1 MIASSISEQISHYE
15 AVITEGATDHNDIV
29 NSYWWLGVSY
39 ALSNRLEDAEATW
52 FVPIANAN
60 DDEELSQL
68 NAALGDILLI
78 AAQQQTE
85 LKNYVGAL
93 VLREYFQQLNDTYL
107 ENTLEI
113 VLLRDGCDRLTAET
127 PSDLKIGSVLALTA
141 PDEIDMYLLSSAF
154 AKLLIVINEDNADD
168 ILVCLKY
175 SSEADE
181 LASSLVM
188 KLLSETWNFPWR
200 VGAKICEKGLIIL
213 PSNFDLLIY
222 LSASYSALS
231 RFKDS
236 LSMSEKYYGACS
248 TELQKIKG
256 AYYLIGALLKNSK
269 FDKISSLLLEQ
280 KILLNQCLIDISP
293 DATLED
299 FYMTGIVSTML
310 FSYLQDTPQENHLSQ
325 NQLGKLYQFCIN
337 ATEHSSNPNKILS
350 SDPKKIGT
358 IRIGYIANTLY
369 RHSVGSLSRWIWQH
383 HDREKFEIFTYCVR
397 DLSNDSFNAKWFKEK
412 SDGTRYFNAH
422 AGEIAAQIKADKI
435 DILIDLDSVTDP
447 ATYWVMCNK
456 SAPVQITWLGWD
468 SSGCP
473 GVDYFIADP
482 YVLPDNAQE
491 YYSEKIWR
499 LPETYLAVDGFEI
512 GTPNLRRSDLGIE
525 PDAIVYFNAQQ
536 GSKLNPVNIVPQME
550 IVRQVPNSYLLIK
563 NQANPETTKELF
575 KKLAEEVGLSFD
587 RIRFIE
593 PAPDEMTHRANLQIA
608 DVMLDTFPY
617 NGATTTLETLWMGIP
632 LVTMVGEQFVARNS
646 YGFIM
651 NAGITEGIAWTV
663 EEYIDWGIRLGT
675 DQNLRN
681 SVKSKLRHSRQ
692 NSPLWNAKKFTAQME
707 QAYQDMWKIYQEKMH
722 S

>member
-15 AVITEGATDHNDIV
+15 AVITEDAITNNGMV
-29 NSYWWLGVSY
+29 NNYWWLGVSY

-52 FVPIANAN
+52 FIPIANASN
-60 DDEELSQL
+60 EKELAQL
-68 NAALGDILLI
+68 NAELGDVLLI
-78 AAQQQTE
+78 AAQHQTE
-85 LKNYVGAL
+85 LENYIGAL
-93 VLREYFQQLNDTYL
+93 VLREYYQQTNDTSL
-107 ENTLEI
+107 ENILEI
-113 VLLRDGCDRLTAET
+113 VLLRECCNRLTPET
-127 PSDLKIGSVLALTA
+127 PSELKIGSILAITA
-141 PDEIDMYLLSSAF
+141 TDEIDMYLLSSAF
-154 AKLLIVINEDNADD
+154 AKLLMVINEDNIDD

-175 SSEADE
+175 SAEADE
-181 LASSLVM
+181 LANSLVM
-188 KLLSETWNFPWR
+188 KLLSETWKFPWR
-200 VGAKICEKGLIIL
+200 VGAKICERCLIIL
-213 PSNFDLLIY
+213 PLNFELLIY
-222 LSASYSALS
+222 LSASYSALH
-231 RFKDS
+231 RFQDG
-236 LSMSEKYYGACS
+236 LAMSEKYYEACA
-248 TELQKIKG
+248 TELDKIKG

-269 FDKISSLLLEQ
+269 FDKMLLLLSEHRT
-280 KILLNQCLIDISP
+280 LLNQRLLAMDP
-293 DATLED
+293 DTQLED

-310 FSYLQDTPQENHLSQ
+310 FSYLQDTPQENHLYQ
-325 NQLGKLYQFCIN
+325 NQLGKRYQLCVN
-337 ATEHSSNPNKILS
+337 ATKYSSTPSKLLFS
-350 SDPKKIGT
+350 PPKKTGKL
-358 IRIGYIANTLY
+358 RIGYIANTLY
-369 RHSVGSLSRWIWQH
+369 RHSVGSLSRWLWEH
-383 HDREKFEIFTYCVR
+383 HDREEFEVFTYCVR
-397 DLSNDSFNAKWFKEK
+397 DLSNDSFNIKWFKDK

-422 AGEIAAQIKADKI
+422 AGEMADQIKADEI

-456 SAPVQITWLGWD
+456 PAPVQITWLGWD

-536 GSKLNPVNIVPQME
+536 GSKLNPVNIIPQME
-550 IVRQVPNSYLLIK
+550 IVRQVHNSYLLIK

-575 KKLAEEVGLSFD
+575 KKLCEEVGLSFD
-587 RIRFIE
+587 RIRFIA

-646 YGFIM
+646 YGFMM

-663 EEYIDWGIRLGT
+663 EEYIEWGIRLGK
-675 DQNLRN
+675 DQDLRN

-707 QAYQDMWKIYQEKMH
+707 QAYQDMWKIYQEKTR